1 MRLILSLIL
10 AFILATGAYA
20 GFWWF
25 SLTFSAKEMRG
36 VVEQS
41 LRAQSLSYGEPSW
54 VPDWSSVAVRLPQ
67 AKLAFADGPVREV
80 RMPYVV
86 MVSEFFSRSGWQL
99 LLPPEM
105 EVQLAGGRVV
115 RVKSRGAE
123 LAWLAEGGQ
132 MSFRAGEVQVF
143 NEGGAALVQVRDVM
157 VERRATDHG
166 VRVNLASRPEMNGS
180 EGILSGQLVLPE
192 QALVP
197 LIDAL
202 VAGNGAPKLNK
213 MLLALVDFLA
223 ASGEVAR
230 FENVSFKHAGMSFAV
245 YGDLKVARQGEF
257 AGELVLATDKRE
269 RLLDWVVKAQVV
281 APRSVPENLGWREAQ
296 VSVKENQP
304 VLRVAVIPDA
314 LVLNGLPVGEIPRVR
329 EVVERLW

>member
-1 MRLILSLIL
+1 
-10 AFILATGAYA
+10 
-20 GFWWF
+20 
-25 SLTFSAKEMRG
+25 
-36 VVEQS
+36 
-41 LRAQSLSYGEPSW
+41 
-54 VPDWSSVAVRLPQ
+54 
-67 AKLAFADGPVREV
+67 
-80 RMPYVV
+80 
-86 MVSEFFSRSGWQL
+86 
-99 LLPPEM
+99 
-105 EVQLAGGRVV
+105 
-115 RVKSRGAE
+115 
-123 LAWLAEGGQ
+123 
-132 MSFRAGEVQVF
+132 
-143 NEGGAALVQVRDVM
+143 
-157 VERRATDHG
+157 
-166 VRVNLASRPEMNGS
+166 MNGS